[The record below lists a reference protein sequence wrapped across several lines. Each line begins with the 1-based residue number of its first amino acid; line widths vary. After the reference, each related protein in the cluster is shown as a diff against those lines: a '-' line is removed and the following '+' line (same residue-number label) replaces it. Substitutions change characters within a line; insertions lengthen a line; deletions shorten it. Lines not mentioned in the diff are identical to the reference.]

1 MLCIIGI
8 GISEFDSLPIGSFDI
23 LKNSDFVFLE
33 RFTGFI
39 SDDFLV
45 KIKKIIFDSKDSKS
59 ISEADIKFVK
69 RWYIEDGREI
79 LEKAA
84 VKNVSILVYGDPL
97 VATTY
102 NELVVRAKKFS
113 IDVKIIHSSSGLIS
127 LIGETGLQPYKFGK
141 MVTMMN
147 DPMSSVTVYNTV
159 YDNLSLGLH
168 TLILTEYNNDDR
180 VDNFESSSSPF
191 YLSPKKV
198 FDLLLEREGE
208 IKLANLSPK
217 TFAIVARKIG
227 TTSSQIISGNID
239 SLSTLDYQ
247 GGPNSVIIPGS
258 LHFIE
263 EDSVISLTRLLD
275 KPSGNSSR
283 ISRMANRM
291 LDKYIPN
298 AKIALVNLIKLLS
311 ATPGGLQ
318 KEYESV
324 LENAENYLNDAQT
337 FYNQGKLELAIL
349 SIGYAEGLIDSLRF
363 QKNMNPW

>member
-1 MLCIIGI
+1 LLYIIGI
-8 GISEFDSLPIGSFDI
+8 GISEFDSLPIGSVDI
-23 LKNSDFVFLE
+23 LKNSDFVFIE

-39 SDDFLV
+39 SDDFFV
-45 KIKKIIFDSKDSKS
+45 RIKNVLDDSIEPQSKTVV
-59 ISEADIKFVK
+59 DIRFVK

-84 VKNVSILVYGDPL
+84 FNNVSILAYGDPL

-102 NELVVRAKKFS
+102 NELMIRAKRLS
-113 IDVKIIHSSSGLIS
+113 IDVKVIHSSSGLIS

-147 DPMSSVTVYNTV
+147 DPMSSISVYNTI

-168 TLILTEYNNDDR
+168 TLILTEYNNDDGIA
-180 VDNFESSSSPF
+180 NFDSSSNPF

-198 FDLLLEREGE
+198 FDLLLKREGE
-208 IKLANLSPK
+208 IKLANLSAK
-217 TFAIVARKIG
+217 TFAIVARQIG
-227 TTSSQIISGNID
+227 SVNSQILSGNID
-239 SLSTLDYQ
+239 SLSKLDYE

-263 EDSVISLTRLLD
+263 EDSLRTLTRLFD
-275 KPSGNSSR
+275 PPSGNSSR

-298 AKIALVNLIKLLS
+298 AKIALANLIDLLR
-311 ATPGGLQ
+311 ATPEGLP
-318 KEYESV
+318 KEFASV

-337 FYNQGKLELAIL
+337 FYNHGKLELAIL
-349 SIGYAEGLIDSLRF
+349 SIGYAEGLIDSIRF

>member
-1 MLCIIGI
+1 LLYIIGI
-8 GISEFDSLPIGSFDI
+8 GISEFDSLPIGSVNI

-39 SDDFLV
+39 SDDFLA
-45 KIKKIIFDSKDSKS
+45 KISNMLNEARVPEPKS
-59 ISEADIKFVK
+59 VVDIRFVK

-79 LEKAA
+79 LEKATSN
-84 VKNVSILVYGDPL
+84 NVSILAYGDPL

-102 NELVVRAKKFS
+102 NELMIRAKRLS
-113 IDVKIIHSSSGLIS
+113 IDVKVIHSSSGLIS

-147 DPMSSVTVYNTV
+147 DPMSSITVYNTI
-159 YDNLSLGLH
+159 YNNLSLGLH
-168 TLILTEYNNDDR
+168 TLILTEYNNDDG
-180 VDNFESSSSPF
+180 VGNFDSSSSPF

-208 IKLANLSPK
+208 IKLANLSHK
-217 TFAIVARKIG
+217 TFAIIASKIG
-227 TTSSQIISGNID
+227 SVNSQIISGNID
-239 SLSTLDYQ
+239 SLCTLDYE

-263 EDSVISLTRLLD
+263 EDSIRNLTSLLD
-275 KPSGNSSR
+275 PPSGNSSR

-298 AKIALVNLIKLLS
+298 AKIALANLISLLS
-311 ATPGGLQ
+311 AGPEGLP

-337 FYNQGKLELAIL
+337 FYNQGKVELAIL